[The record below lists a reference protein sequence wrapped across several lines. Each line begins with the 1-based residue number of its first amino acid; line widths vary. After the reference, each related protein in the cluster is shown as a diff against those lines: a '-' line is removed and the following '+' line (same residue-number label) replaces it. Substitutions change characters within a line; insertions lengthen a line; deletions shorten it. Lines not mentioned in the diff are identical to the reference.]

1 MLSVSKIEIFT
12 LVGQPGNSTRVPLQS
27 PRLLQDIFLGTA
39 ALQLAPSNSS
49 KYVPDS
55 MAMDRSRAAP
65 EDILGTGSV
74 SFKAIASQPTAPPP
88 PLSAKY
94 RKFLKLD
101 LEVK

>member
-1 MLSVSKIEIFT
+1 
-12 LVGQPGNSTRVPLQS
+12 
-27 PRLLQDIFLGTA
+27 
-39 ALQLAPSNSS
+39 
-49 KYVPDS
+49 

-65 EDILGTGSV
+65 EDMLGTGSV
-74 SFKAIASQPTAPPP
+74 SFKAIASQPTPPP

>member
-1 MLSVSKIEIFT
+1 
-12 LVGQPGNSTRVPLQS
+12 
-27 PRLLQDIFLGTA
+27 
-39 ALQLAPSNSS
+39 
-49 KYVPDS
+49 

-74 SFKAIASQPTAPPP
+74 SFKAIASQPPAPPP

>member
-1 MLSVSKIEIFT
+1 
-12 LVGQPGNSTRVPLQS
+12 
-27 PRLLQDIFLGTA
+27 
-39 ALQLAPSNSS
+39 
-49 KYVPDS
+49 